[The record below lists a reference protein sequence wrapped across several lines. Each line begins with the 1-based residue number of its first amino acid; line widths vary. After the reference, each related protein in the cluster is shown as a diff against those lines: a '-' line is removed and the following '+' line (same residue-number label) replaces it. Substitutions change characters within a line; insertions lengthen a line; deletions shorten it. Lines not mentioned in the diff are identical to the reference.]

1 MCVSQKCVVY
11 KHLVDHFC
19 LQFYLCKPIPVI
31 CKKQI
36 CRIRLSSHNL
46 FIESGRSQN
55 IPRSERIC
63 QLCNSDIEDEFHFV
77 LKCPVYCDLRKK
89 YIKQYYWR
97 RPSVFKLVQLLSVNN
112 VKELCSLGKFIL
124 DAFKLRSS
132 LLSWCFITKVK
143 HSINSNLS
151 NSILSEIL

>member
-1 MCVSQKCVVY
+1 MLWT
-11 KHLVDHFC
+11 LV
-19 LQFYLCKPIPVI
+19 LCK
-31 CKKQI
+31 
-36 CRIRLSSHNL
+36 IRLSSHNL

-89 YIKQYYWR
+89 YIKHYYWR

-112 VKELCSLGKFIL
+112 VKELCSLGKFIR

-132 LLSWCFITKVK
+132 LLS
-143 HSINSNLS
+143 
-151 NSILSEIL
+151 